1 MDVLK
6 DAPAQEVINE
16 IQYFIALSVLKKLW
30 KQGCIPLQECEKANV
45 AIAEKYR
52 VLKCQIQ

>member
-1 MDVLK
+1 MDVLTGT
-6 DAPAQEVINE
+6 PTQEVMNE

-45 AIAEKYR
+45 AIAEKYG
-52 VLKCQIQ
+52 V